1 MAIDEAQLDDV
12 GSGLAPVTPGWF
24 VVNTAEAA
32 WVRNDAFG
40 GRCVFESTPRVL
52 AERPGVEPQFF
63 TQTGFTLAVLEPGKP
78 SGMYHAESTQEDF
91 LVLAGTCLLLI
102 DEQERPLR
110 AWDFV
115 HCPPGTRHTF
125 VGTGDGPCVIFMTG
139 ARREGDTIVY
149 PRSETA
155 LGRGAGVEEET
166 PSPAEAYAAFP
177 HWQVGR
183 PGAWPG
189 LPWA

>member
-1 MAIDEAQLDDV
+1 MPIDEAKLEDV

-24 VVNTAEAA
+24 VVNARDAA

-40 GRCVFESTPRVL
+40 NRCVFESSERVL
-52 AERPGVEPQFF
+52 QERPDAEPQYF

-91 LVLAGTCLLLI
+91 LVLSGTCLLLI
-102 DEQERPLR
+102 EDEERELK

-115 HCPPGTRHTF
+115 HCPPETRHTF
-125 VGTGDGPCVIFMTG
+125 VGTGDQPCVIFMTG
-139 ARREGDTIVY
+139 ARLEGDTIVY
-149 PRSETA
+149 PRSEVA
-155 LGRGAGVEEET
+155 VAHGAGVETET
-166 PSPAEAYAAFP
+166 PSPGEAYAPFP
-177 HWQVGR
+177 RWRLGR
-183 PGAWPG
+183 PEAPH

>member
-1 MAIDEAQLDDV
+1 MTEARLEDV

-24 VVNTAEAA
+24 VVNAADAA
-32 WVRNDAFG
+32 WVRNDAMG
-40 GRCVFESTPRVL
+40 GRCVFESSERVL
-52 AERPGVEPQFF
+52 QERPDLEPQWF
-63 TQTGFTLAVLEPGKP
+63 TELGFTLAVLEPGKR
-78 SGMYHAESTQEDF
+78 SGMYHAESSQEDF

-102 DEQERPLR
+102 EEEERPLR

-139 ARREGDTIVY
+139 SRGEDDTIVY

-155 LGRGAGVEEET
+155 LEHGAGVEEET
-166 PSPAEAYAAFP
+166 PDPREAYGQFP
-177 HWQVGR
+177 AWRLGR
-183 PGAWPG
+183 PPTWPR
-189 LPWA
+189 LPWAR